1 MDEVCSTLR
10 SAISDMDSPLTSAEA
25 ATTTLNMIASE
36 LEDNDR
42 SVAIVYLADMIRI
55 HLNDLRERFNHA
67 SRFKGEQPTA

>member
-1 MDEVCSTLR
+1 MDEARSTLR

-36 LEDNDR
+36 LEDDDR

-55 HLNDLRERFNHA
+55 HLNDLRERFGRA
-67 SRFKGEQPTA
+67 SRLKADQPAA

>member
-1 MDEVCSTLR
+1 MDEACSTLH

-25 ATTTLNMIASE
+25 AATTLNMIASE
-36 LEDNDR
+36 LEDDDR

-55 HLNDLRERFNHA
+55 HLNDLRERFGHA

>member
-1 MDEVCSTLR
+1 MDKTRSPLH

-36 LEDNDR
+36 LEDDDR

-55 HLNDLRERFNHA
+55 HLNDLRERFGRV
-67 SRFKGEQPTA
+67 SRLKVDQPTA

>member
-1 MDEVCSTLR
+1 MDEACSTLR

-36 LEDNDR
+36 LEDDDR

-55 HLNDLRERFNHA
+55 HLNDLRERFGRA
-67 SRFKGEQPTA
+67 SRLKADQPAA